1 MFARRVVQISRP
13 VARQFSAQA
22 VVRKDFVQELYLK
35 ELKAYKPSTNAAAQA
50 GAVKSYSTPSAPKAP
65 EVPDS
70 AALAKDLES
79 YDAAAVPVD
88 APKASS
94 AAAGE
99 GEEAGDADAYLELCE
114 ADVKVE
120 AKH

>member
-1 MFARRVVQISRP
+1 MFARRVVQVSRP

-50 GAVKSYSTPSAPKAP
+50 GSVKSYSTPSAPKAP

-70 AALAKDLES
+70 SALAKDLDAYES
-79 YDAAAVPVD
+79 ATVSAE
-88 APKASS
+88 APKSTSS
-94 AAAGE
+94 AE
-99 GEEAGDADAYLELCE
+99 GSEDSAGDADAYLALCE
-114 ADVKVE
+114 EDVKVE